1 MTLAFLL
8 SLLIAAGGLIGQT
21 PNGDVESYRKQI
33 EAWRAERV
41 AKLKADGGWLTVAG
55 LFWLAP

>member
-1 MTLAFLL
+1 VTLAFLL

-41 AKLKADGGWLTVAG
+41 AKLKADGGC
-55 LFWLAP
+55 